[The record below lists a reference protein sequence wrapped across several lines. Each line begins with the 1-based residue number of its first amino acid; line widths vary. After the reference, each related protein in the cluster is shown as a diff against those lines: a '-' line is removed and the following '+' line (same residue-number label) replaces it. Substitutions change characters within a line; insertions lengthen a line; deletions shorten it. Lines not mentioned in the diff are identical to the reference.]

1 MIRDWK
7 FGKDIGHINMC
18 ESKKLVDM
26 GIPEIKRFITN
37 RYPFLLIDK
46 VWEVVPGVS
55 ARGYKNVTVNEGFF
69 QGHFPN
75 SPLMPGMIQMESLFQ
90 MLSLTALTIE
100 GNEGKSVR
108 GSYANKVRLKE
119 RVLPGSR
126 LDIEAELTEW
136 DGVKGKGFA
145 KGIVNDK
152 EACSAEFEFSLT

>member
-1 MIRDWK
+1 MN
-7 FGKDIGHINMC
+7 FGKDTVLMSMYENKMF
-18 ESKKLVDM
+18 VDM
-26 GIPEIKRFITN
+26 GIPEIKRFLTN
-37 RYPFLLIDK
+37 RYPFLLIDRVWK
-46 VWEVVPGVS
+46 VIPGVS
-55 ARGYKNVTVNEGFF
+55 AKGYKNVTVNEGFF

-90 MLSLTALTIE
+90 MLSLTVLTIE
-100 GNEGKSVR
+100 GNEGKPVR
-108 GSYANKVRLKE
+108 GSYATKVRLKE

-152 EACSAEFEFSLT
+152 EACSAEFEFSVAK